1 MTYDLA
7 DQLSEVEYVM
17 DRSLKLKGD
26 MEAVVAQYEEVHKL
40 M

>member
-1 MTYDLA
+1 MAYDST

-26 MEAVVAQYEEVHKL
+26 MEAVAAQYKEVHKL

>member
-1 MTYDLA
+1 MAYDSA
-7 DQLSEVEYVM
+7 GQLSEVEYVI

-26 MEAVVAQYEEVHKL
+26 MEAVAAKHEEVHKL

>member
-1 MTYDLA
+1 MAYDLA

-17 DRSLKLKGD
+17 DRCLKLKGD
-26 MEAVVAQYEEVHKL
+26 MEAVAAQYEVHKL